1 MRLIGLEILLAH
13 FHRPEESPSSS
24 NRLLLTQGAP
34 RADPR
39 VGVRYLWWPHMNM
52 GDQLQRIG
60 SYLGHLIKA
69 RNRHGVHSPF
79 VYDLIDHVL
88 RVRTDLPEFAMIEA
102 LREDL
107 LHSDQTIAV
116 NDLGAGSRV
125 FSTDTRSV
133 ADIARSALKPAD
145 QAQQLFRLARY
156 FDAHRVLELGT
167 SFGITTLYL
176 ALGAEDGTVH
186 TIEGCPQTLRIAQH
200 HFDQLKQRNIH
211 AVLGSFRNKLPETLH
226 KMGTVDLAFIDG
238 HHAKEPTLEYFE
250 QVLPKAHNGTV
261 FVFDD
266 IHWSRGMEQAWEAI
280 KAHPRVTVTVD
291 LYDLGL
297 VFLRTEQAKEH
308 FTLRY

>member
-1 MRLIGLEILLAH
+1 
-13 FHRPEESPSSS
+13 
-24 NRLLLTQGAP
+24 
-34 RADPR
+34 
-39 VGVRYLWWPHMNM
+39 M

-60 SYLGHLIKA
+60 SYLGHLVKA

-79 VYDLIDHVL
+79 VYDLITHVL
-88 RVRTDLPEFAMIEA
+88 RLRTALPEFTRIEA

-107 LHSDQTIAV
+107 LISDQAIRV

-125 FSTDTRSV
+125 FNTSTRTV
-133 ADIARSALKPAD
+133 ADMARTVLKPAD
-145 QAQQLFRLARY
+145 QAQMLFRLARY
-156 FDAHRVLELGT
+156 FDARQVLELGT

-176 ALGAEDGTVH
+176 ALGAEEGVVH

-200 HFDQLKQRNIH
+200 HFDQLQQRNIN
-211 AVLGSFRNKLPETLH
+211 ATLGSFRSKLPETLH

-250 QVLPKAHNGTV
+250 QILPKAHNGTV

-266 IHWSRGMEQAWEAI
+266 IHWSRDMEQAWEAI
-280 KAHPRVTVTVD
+280 KAHPRVTVSID
-291 LYDLGL
+291 LYDVGL
-297 VFLRTEQAKEH
+297 AFLRTEQAKEH